1 MKELV
6 ALITGA
12 ASGIG
17 RATAHKLASRGISIV
32 LADMNRDQGTAA
44 ADEISQKW
52 KVRTKF
58 LKLDVTKENEVKDAV
73 AAAASLNGRLDFAAN
88 CAGICES
95 IWDEEESVTAELFE
109 RYDSADVL
117 RLPAITK
124 CLY

>member
-32 LADMNRDQGTAA
+32 FADMNQEQGTAA
-44 ADEISQKW
+44 ANKVAQKW

-58 LKLDVTKENEVKDAV
+58 LKLDVT
-73 AAAASLNGRLDFAAN
+73 
-88 CAGICES
+88 
-95 IWDEEESVTAELFE
+95 
-109 RYDSADVL
+109 
-117 RLPAITK
+117 
-124 CLY
+124 